1 MTLEELNVL
10 FDLRAELE
18 ELTEIRQSLMEAATK
33 TTAKLT
39 GMPHGSGV
47 TDKVGGLTAEIADL
61 DKQIEMVNKR
71 ITEKEASAAAWIDTV
86 PAAKVQLVLRL
97 RFMRGLQWKEIA
109 PLMGKYSTES
119 SVKYAVYRYLH
130 SAQEDAR
137 SNLRAKQRK

>member
-39 GMPHGSGV
+39 GMPRGNDV
-47 TDKVGGLTAEIADL
+47 TDKVGSLAPEIADF

-71 ITEKEASAAAWIDTV
+71 ITEKETSVAAWIDTV
-86 PAAKVQLVLRL
+86 PTAKVQLVLRL
-97 RFMRGLQWKEIA
+97 RFLRGLQWKEIA
-109 PLMGKYSTES
+109 PLMGKYRSEES
-119 SVKYAVYRYLH
+119 VRNCVYRYLH
-130 SAQEDAR
+130 STREDTR
-137 SNLRAKQRK
+137 SNLGAKQRK